1 MRPVASLSGI
11 MQMRQ
16 DSPLRFPT
24 TRWTMVEDAA
34 ASGTAGASAIASL
47 LGQYLTPLR
56 AHLVHDRRLPAQEAD
71 DLLQGFVADKVLESE
86 LLARAA
92 PQKGRFRTF
101 LLVALDRYVSNQLRN
116 ESRKVTAPQRVA
128 PLDEAQNLAS
138 DLTPSAVFEV
148 AWARQVLANAA
159 CRMKEQCD
167 SSGRGD
173 VWGVFE
179 ARVLAPTLEGAEPE
193 SYEQLVAR
201 LNLTGVD
208 AASNLL
214 VTAKRMFARSLRGV
228 VGEYMGEGGEV
239 DQEIADL
246 RAILARGNG

>member
-1 MRPVASLSGI
+1 
-11 MQMRQ
+11 MRQ
-16 DSPLRFPT
+16 DSPYRFPT
-24 TRWTMVEDAA
+24 TRWTVVEDAA

-47 LGQYLTPLR
+47 LGSYLAPLR
-56 AHLVHDRRLPAQEAD
+56 AHLLHDRRLPAQEAD

-86 LLARAA
+86 LLARAT
-92 PQKGRFRTF
+92 PEKGRFRTF

-116 ESRKVTAPQRVA
+116 ESRKATAPQKLV

-138 DLTPSAVFEV
+138 GDPTPSAVFEMT
-148 AWARQVLANAA
+148 WARQVLANAA

-167 SSGRGD
+167 ASGRAD

-179 ARVLAPTLEGAEPE
+179 ARVLGPTLEGTEPE
-193 SYEQLVAR
+193 PYEQLVAR
-201 LNLTGVD
+201 LNLGGVD